1 MLLGLTHH
9 KSDQD
14 ILRSSTL
21 SHLVHALCSRVPTAL
36 LAHNSSIIDLTSC
49 LTNFHLNLPLLVG
62 LL

>member
-14 ILRSSTL
+14 ILQSSTL
-21 SHLVHALCSRVPTAL
+21 SHLVHALCSHIPNAL
-36 LAHNSSIIDLTSC
+36 LAHTSSIIDLTSC
-49 LTNFHLNLPLLVG
+49 WTYFQLNLPLLVG